1 MKCNWMAIG
10 LISVAM
16 SGLSSTA
23 AFNTV
28 VDRPTLFLEILQQNE
43 QLSKTAVSFMQRY
56 LDNPTAKDLAELKC
70 LFRKMIGDPERKYL
84 ANNGFSVDDFINSLD
99 AIAQM
104 PEKEQAAFLEAL
116 EKKSYT
122 SALSLLSEHD
132 KTLVVG
138 REVIP
143 LSDGNGKPIEPTN
156 AKIDFEKMLRGTYE
170 KSSGQ
175 NVLNHWSIP
184 HIKWIAQKKN
194 LDEETLL
201 LNNPL
206 QTISQKEF
214 ANLLNACF
222 KDCDEMVNAAT
233 DKPITRME
241 AMQQLYVAMELNAGT
256 TATKQA
262 SFTDIKNLS
271 AKEQQCLQA
280 LVQQE
285 IVKGYADGMLK
296 PNQELSYGEAWTMI
310 RKALD

>member
-10 LISVAM
+10 LISIAM
-16 SGLSSTA
+16 GGLTSTA

-28 VDRPTLFLEILQQNE
+28 LDRPTLFMEMLQQNE
-43 QLSKTAVSFMQRY
+43 QLSKSAVSFMQRY
-56 LDNPTAKDLAELKC
+56 LENPTAKDLAELKS
-70 LFRKMIGDPERKYL
+70 LFRKMIGDSERKYL
-84 ANNGFSVDDFINSLD
+84 ASNGFSVDDFINSLD

-104 PEKEQAAFLEAL
+104 PEKERNDFLSEL

-122 SALSLLSEHD
+122 TALNLLSAHD

-156 AKIDFEKMLRGTYE
+156 AKMDFEKMLRGTYE
-170 KSSGQ
+170 KSSGK
-175 NVLNHWSIP
+175 NILNHWSVP
-184 HIKWIAQKKN
+184 HVKWIAQKKN
-194 LDEETLL
+194 LDEATLL

-214 ANLLNACF
+214 ASLLETCF
-222 KDCDEMVNAAT
+222 EDCHEVAKKAT
-233 DKPITRME
+233 EKPITRME
-241 AMQQLYVAMELNAGT
+241 AMQQLYAALKLSASTEA
-256 TATKQA
+256 AKA
-262 SFTDIKNLS
+262 ISFTDIKNLS
-271 AKEQQCLQA
+271 AKEQQCIQA